1 MAESW
6 RTHDIVYLAVVT
18 PVLLAAAFELLLL
31 LAAFLYCLVKVF
43 QKADRWSSQVLA
55 VTMMVLILLFRGI
68 FLPVLLFTIPFPR
81 QVSRHWPPGLV
92 TPVQWFALG
101 AFTVLLAVP
110 WSVCVARLI
119 ITTSSRR
126 PEKIKQAFANHTAPK
141 VVIVMPVYQEHPS
154 ELIKTIESVVNSE
167 YPKCRIHLFVSYD
180 GVSMDESYLQV
191 IHHLGAPISLESYPQ
206 SIDVTYKGV
215 KITVS
220 RFVHGGKRHCQQQ
233 TFKLV
238 DKMYFEYSQRHD
250 DLFMLF
256 IDSDCFLDKRCL
268 QNFVYD
274 MELKPGRKRKMLAMT
289 GIITSTTEKNKL
301 LTLLQDLEY
310 IHGQFFERSVESGC
324 GAVTCLPGA
333 LTILRFS
340 AFRKMSKYYFADK
353 AERCEDLF
361 DYGKCYLGEDRWLT
375 HLFMIG
381 AKERYQIQ
389 LCTTAFCKTTAV
401 QTFSALMKQRRRW
414 FLGYI
419 TNEVCLLTDI
429 RLWKRYPFL
438 CLIRFMNDMMRTTT
452 LLFLVQTISLILTS
466 GRLHGLPVIIIS
478 VSLVLNYSLMFYL
491 AIRLRRLKA
500 LLYLLMFIL
509 MPLFNWLF
517 LVYGIFTSGQ
527 RTWGGPRADAAKA
540 DKYMTPEEA
549 VERAMTQGDE
559 LNVVVDTFRHN
570 TVKRKVPVHPSEN
583 LRGRFSASPRPGN
596 YPVTIVDGT
605 GIPLANAMTPLPSV
619 PRIGVHPG
627 GSSETV
633 FTSDSESTSMSLPL
647 PVEGTRVLPQ
657 SSIACHHTSSADET
671 SLQTS
676 GCRERPQLGHRST
689 HELSLSVVSTRELT
703 DGTLRTLSTPQES
716 GHPPTSSVA
725 TRLSRMVQ
733 WPRPGRRANRPTRTQ
748 MPRDPEHMV

>member
-1 MAESW
+1 MEDQY
-6 RTHDIVYLAVVT
+6 TVDTILT
-18 PVLLAAAFELLLL
+18 VL
-31 LAAFLYCLVKVF
+31 
-43 QKADRWSSQVLA
+43 S
-55 VTMMVLILLFRGI
+55 TRGI
-68 FLPVLLFTIPFPR
+68 FLPVLFFTIPFPR
-81 QVSRHWPPGLV
+81 QISRYWPPQLV
-92 TPVQWFALG
+92 TFVQWFALG
-101 AFTVLLAVP
+101 AFVVLLTIP
-110 WSVCVARLI
+110 WCICVANLVI
-119 ITTSSRR
+119 SSSPRR
-126 PEKIKQAFANHTAPK
+126 AEKIKQAFANHTAPK
-141 VVIVMPVYQEHPS
+141 IVIVMPVYQEPAS
-154 ELIKTIESVVNSE
+154 ELIKTIDSVVTSE

-180 GVSMDESYLQV
+180 GDIMDESYLLV
-191 IHHLGAPISLESYPQ
+191 IHHLGVPITLESYPQ
-206 SIDVTYKGV
+206 SINVTYKGV

-238 DKMYFEYSQRHD
+238 DKLYLKYSQQHD

-256 IDSDCFLDKRCL
+256 IDSDCFLDKFCL

-310 IHGQFFERSVESGC
+310 IHGQFFERAVESGC

-401 QTFSALMKQRRRW
+401 QTFSALVKQRRRW

-419 TNEVCLLTDI
+419 TNEVCLLTDG
-429 RLWKRYPFL
+429 RLWKRYPLL
-438 CLIRFMNDMMRTTT
+438 CAIRFMNDMMRTTT
-452 LLFLVQTISLILTS
+452 LLFLVQAISLIMTS
-466 GRLHGLPVIIIS
+466 NRLHGLPVIIIG
-478 VSLVLNYSLMFYL
+478 VSLILNYSLMLYL
-491 AIRLRRLKA
+491 AIKLRRLKT

-540 DKYMTPEEA
+540 DKHTTPEEA
-549 VERAMTQGDE
+549 VELAMAQGDE
-559 LNVVVDTFRHN
+559 LNVVVDTFRRN
-570 TVKRKVPVHPSEN
+570 TEKRTVPVHPSAN
-583 LRGRFSASPRPGN
+583 LQGRFSASPQPSS
-596 YPVTIVDGT
+596 YALSMVDGS
-605 GIPLANAMTPLPSV
+605 GIPLANAVTPLPSI
-619 PRIGVHPG
+619 PRIGRHPV
-627 GSSETV
+627 GSSESV
-633 FTSDSESTSMSLPL
+633 FTSDTETNSVSLPL
-647 PVEGTRVLPQ
+647 PVEGIEVLSQ
-657 SSIACHHTSSADET
+657 SSTACPHTGGADEIG
-671 SLQTS
+671 LQA
-676 GCRERPQLGHRST
+676 GACRERPHLGPGPFNSQQST
-689 HELSLSVVSTRELT
+689 FSPGSTRELT
-703 DGTLRTLSTPQES
+703 DWASHTAPTP
-716 GHPPTSSVA
+716 SVA
-725 TRLSRMVQ
+725 TRMSRMLQ
-733 WPRPGRRANRPTRTQ
+733 RPRPGHRANRPTRDPA
-748 MPRDPEHMV
+748 PRDPEHMA

>member
-1 MAESW
+1 MAEPW
-6 RTHDIVYLAVVT
+6 RTHDIVYLSVVT
-18 PVLLAAAFELLLL
+18 PVLLAAAFELILL
-31 LAAFLYCLVKVF
+31 LAAFLYCFVKVY

-55 VTMMVLILLFRGI
+55 V
-68 FLPVLLFTIPFPR
+68 
-81 QVSRHWPPGLV
+81 
-92 TPVQWFALG
+92 
-101 AFTVLLAVP
+101 
-110 WSVCVARLI
+110 
-119 ITTSSRR
+119 
-126 PEKIKQAFANHTAPK
+126 
-141 VVIVMPVYQEHPS
+141 VIVMPVYQELPS
-154 ELIKTIESVVNSE
+154 ELIKTIDSVVNSE

-191 IHHLGAPISLESYPQ
+191 IHHLGVPIELESYPQ
-206 SIDVTYKGV
+206 SINVTYKGV
-215 KITVS
+215 KITIS
-220 RFVHGGKRHCQQQ
+220 RFKHGGKRHCQQQ

-238 DKMYFEYSQRHD
+238 NKMYFEYSQQHD

-256 IDSDCFLDKRCL
+256 IDSDCFLDKLCL

-438 CLIRFMNDMMRTTT
+438 CFIRFMNDMMRTTT

-491 AIRLRRLKA
+491 AIKLRRLKA

-540 DKYMTPEEA
+540 DKYTTPEEA
-549 VERAMTQGDE
+549 VERAMAQGDE
-559 LNVVVDTFRHN
+559 LNVVVDTFQRSTEKK
-570 TVKRKVPVHPSEN
+570 TVPLHPSEN
-583 LRGRFSASPRPGN
+583 LRGRFSASPRPGS
-596 YPVTIVDGT
+596 YPITIVDGA

-619 PRIGVHPG
+619 PRIGVHPD
-627 GSSETV
+627 GSSESV
-633 FTSDSESTSMSLPL
+633 FTSDSDSNSMSLPL

-657 SSIACHHTSSADET
+657 SSVTSHHTGSADET
-671 SLQTS
+671 SLQAS
-676 GCRERPQLGHRST
+676 ECRERSQLGYRSA
-689 HELSLSVVSTRELT
+689 HEHSLSIYSTREPT
-703 DGTLRTLSTPQES
+703 NGTPRTAPTPQEP

-725 TRLSRMVQ
+725 TRLSQILQR
-733 WPRPGRRANRPTRTQ
+733 PRPGRRANRPTRTQ

>member
-1 MAESW
+1 MMKDQPPDLEPML
-6 RTHDIVYLAVVT
+6 IVAS
-18 PVLLAAAFELLLL
+18 P
-31 LAAFLYCLVKVF
+31 
-43 QKADRWSSQVLA
+43 
-55 VTMMVLILLFRGI
+55 RGI
-68 FLPVLLFTIPFPR
+68 FLPVLFFTIPFP
-81 QVSRHWPPGLV
+81 QQISRNWPPDLV
-92 TPVQWFALG
+92 TFAQWFALG
-101 AFTVLLAVP
+101 SFTVLLAVP
-110 WSVCVARLI
+110 WSVCIGRLI

-126 PEKIKQAFANHTAPK
+126 PEKIKQAFAERTAPK
-141 VVIVMPVYQEHPS
+141 IVIVMPVYQEPPS
-154 ELIKTIESVVNSE
+154 ELIKTIDSVVNSD
-167 YPKCRIHLFVSYD
+167 YPKCRIHLFISYD
-180 GVSMDESYLQV
+180 GVTMDESYLQV
-191 IHHLGAPISLESYPQ
+191 IHHLGVPIALESYPQ

-215 KITVS
+215 RMTVS
-220 RFVHGGKRHCQQQ
+220 RFMHGGKRHCQQQ

-256 IDSDCFLDKRCL
+256 IDSDCFLDKVCL

-274 MELKPGRKRKMLAMT
+274 MELKPSRKRKMLAMT

-389 LCTTAFCKTTAV
+389 LCTSAFCKTTAV
-401 QTFSALMKQRRRW
+401 QTFSALLKQRRRW

-419 TNEVCLLTDI
+419 TNEVCLLTDV
-429 RLWKRYPFL
+429 RLWKRYPLL
-438 CLIRFMNDMMRTTT
+438 CIIRFMNDMMRTTT
-452 LLFLVQTISLILTS
+452 LLFLVQTVSLIMTS
-466 GRLHGLPVIIIS
+466 GRLHGLPIIIIS
-478 VSLVLNYSLMFYL
+478 VSLILNYSLMFYL

-500 LLYLLMFIL
+500 LLYLLMFLL

-540 DKYMTPEEA
+540 DENTTPEEA
-549 VERAMTQGDE
+549 VELARAQGDE
-559 LNVVVDTFRHN
+559 LNVVVDTFRLN
-570 TVKRKVPVHPSEN
+570 TEKRTVPVHPSEN
-583 LRGRFSASPRPGN
+583 LRGRFSASPQPGS
-596 YPVTIVDGT
+596 YPIALVDGS
-605 GIPLANAMTPLPSV
+605 GIPLSNAMTPLPSV
-619 PRIGVHPG
+619 PRIGLHPD
-627 GSSETV
+627 GSSESV
-633 FTSDSESTSMSLPL
+633 FTSDSDSNSMTLPL
-647 PVEGTRVLPQ
+647 PVEGIRVLPQ
-657 SSIACHHTSSADET
+657 STLASRHTGSAGET
-671 SLQTS
+671 CLQAS
-676 GCRERPQLGHRST
+676 GCRERSQLGEPNVQQHW
-689 HELSLSVVSTRELT
+689 LSVDSAGELA
-703 DGTLRTLSTPQES
+703 DGTSRNVQTSQDPDQ
-716 GHPPTSSVA
+716 PPTPSVA
-725 TRLSRMVQ
+725 TRMSRMLQ
-733 WPRPGRRANRPTRTQ
+733 RPRPGRRANRPTRTQ